1 MEVFE
6 KQRQFLQSTAR
17 TVIYRCGIRSGK
29 TVALIFKAL
38 QFAISKRRFCVVSF
52 SYPALRDVDIWTLKR
67 ICISYGIKYTEN
79 KSEKIIEVYG
89 SEILFR
95 SGDQPDSLRGLSLD
109 GFGIDEA
116 REFSDRTIYDI
127 LIGRLSQSENA
138 QGYIVTSPKGRNWAF
153 DLEGKPDTE
162 TIIQATHENIFLPE
176 NYVTSLESAYTTQ
189 FARQEL
195 NAEIVQFGTG
205 LIDRKWFPIIPPQR
219 PIKKTCRYWDLAVSA
234 KTNAD
239 FSVGTLMSIDN
250 GKVILHHVDRC
261 KLEYPELRKRIIA
274 RALEDGPSVT
284 IGIEEVA
291 AMKAIVDDLKRDHQL
306 SQHVIRPTT
315 PRGDKFSRAMPWI
328 SRAQLGSISVC
339 QGSWNNDFFDEAE
352 AFSGDGSHQHDD
364 QIDSV
369 SGGYSLLTNVGTMGM
384 LAI

>member
-1 MEVFE
+1 MRVTE
-6 KQRQFLQSTAR
+6 KQCRFIQSSAR
-17 TVIYRCGIRSGK
+17 TVIYRSGIRGGK
-29 TVALIFKAL
+29 TWALCFKAL
-38 QFAISKRRFCVVSF
+38 QFAKTKRRFCIVSF
-52 SYPALRDVDIWTLKR
+52 SYPTLRDVDIWTMKQM
-67 ICISYGIKYTEN
+67 CFSNMVKFKEN
-79 KSEKIIEVYG
+79 KSDKIVEVYG

-95 SGDQPDSLRGLSLD
+95 SGDQPNTLRGLSLD

-116 REFSDRTIYDI
+116 REFPDRTIYDI

-138 QGYIVTSPKGRNWAF
+138 QGYIVSSPKGRNWAF
-153 DLEGKPDTE
+153 DLEGRPDTE
-162 TIIQATHENIFLPE
+162 TIIQATHENVFLPE

-189 FARQEL
+189 FAKQEL
-195 NAEIVQFGTG
+195 DAEIVQFGTG
-205 LIDRKWFPIIPPQR
+205 IIDRKWFPIIPPQR
-219 PIKKTCRYWDLAVSA
+219 PVKKTCRYWDLAVSA

-239 FSVGTLMSIDN
+239 FSVGTLMSIDS
-250 GKVILHHVDRC
+250 GKVILHNIDRC

-291 AMKAIVDDLKRDHQL
+291 AMKAIVDDLKREPQL

-339 QGSWNNDFFDEAE
+339 QGSWNNDFFDECE

-364 QIDSV
+364 QVDSV